1 MFEGIEFLNKEFFW
15 LLLVLPLAILWYV
28 FKHNKQTAELK
39 ISSIKGFKVTNSVLP
54 KFKHVLFALRLLAL
68 GLLIMA
74 LARPRTVDVS
84 TKTKTTRGIDIVMA
98 IDVSASMLA
107 KDLRPNRLEALKNV
121 AAEFIKGRP
130 NDRIGLVEYA
140 GESYTKTP
148 ITSDKSIVL
157 RSLKEIRYNTVIEGG
172 TAIGMG
178 LATSVNRLKDSKA
191 KSKVIILLTDGVN
204 NSGFI
209 DPKIASELAVEYGI
223 KVYTIGL
230 GTNGMA
236 LSPVAIDPRT
246 GDFQYG
252 RIQVEIDEVLLK
264 EIAEVTGGEYF
275 RATNNKKL
283 EDIYEEINK
292 LEKTEIEE
300 FKYYNYDEKYR
311 PLVILAGLML
321 LLEFLLRNTIFRSFV

>member
-1 MFEGIEFLNKEFFW
+1 MLEGIEFLNKGWFW
-15 LLLVLPLAILWYV
+15 LLLLLPLAIVWYLFTV
-28 FKHNKQTAELK
+28 KKQTAELK
-39 ISSIKGFKVTNSVLP
+39 ISSLKGFKITTSWLARLKP
-54 KFKHVLFALRLLAL
+54 VLFVLRLLAL
-68 GLLIMA
+68 GLLITA

-84 TKTKTTRGIDIVMA
+84 SKTKTTRGIDIVMA

-107 KDLRPNRLEALKNV
+107 KDLLPNRLEALKKV
-121 AAEFIKGRP
+121 AGEFIQGRP

-140 GESYTKTP
+140 GESFTKTP

-157 RSLKEIRYNTVIEGG
+157 RSLRDIKYNTIIDGG

-209 DPKIASELAVEYGI
+209 DPKIASELALEYGI
-223 KVYTIGL
+223 KTYTIGL

-236 LSPVAIDPRT
+236 LSPIAIKSN
-246 GDFQYG
+246 GSFQYG
-252 RIQVEIDEVLLK
+252 RVQVEIDEDLLK
-264 EIAEVTGGEYF
+264 EIADVTGGKYF

-283 EDIYEEINK
+283 AEIYGEINK
-292 LEKTEIEE
+292 LEKTEVEE
-300 FKYYNYDEKYR
+300 FKFYNYEEKYR
-311 PLVILAGLML
+311 PLVILAALLL
-321 LLEFLLRNTIFRSFV
+321 LLEFIMRNTIFRSFV

>member
-1 MFEGIEFLNKEFFW
+1 MMFENIEFLNKELFW
-15 LLLVLPLAILWYV
+15 LLLLLPIAVVWYV
-28 FKHNKQTAELK
+28 FKHNKQTAELR
-39 ISSIKGFKVTNSVLP
+39 ISSIKGFKTSASLWS
-54 KFKHVLFALRLLAL
+54 KFKHLLFALRLIAL

-84 TKTKTTRGIDIVMA
+84 TKTKTTRGIDIVMS

-107 KDLRPNRLEALKNV
+107 KDLRPNRLEALKEV
-121 AAEFIKGRP
+121 AADFIDGRP

-140 GESYTKTP
+140 GEAYTKTP
-148 ITSDKSIVL
+148 ITSDKSIVQ
-157 RSLKEIRYNTVIEGG
+157 RSLRDIKYNTIIEGG

-178 LATSVNRLKDSKA
+178 LATSVNRLKDSRA

-236 LSPVAIDPRT
+236 LSPIAINPNGTFR
-246 GDFQYG
+246 YG
-252 RIQVEIDEVLLK
+252 RQQVEIDEKLLE
-264 EIAEVTGGEYF
+264 EIADVTGGKYF

-283 EDIYEEINK
+283 AEIYKEINK
-292 LEKTEIEE
+292 LEKTEVEE
-300 FKYYNYDEKYR
+300 KKYYNYDEKYR
-311 PLVILAGLML
+311 PLILIAGLL
-321 LLEFLLRNTIFRSFV
+321 LLIELLLRNTIFRSFV

>member
-15 LLLVLPLAILWYV
+15 LLLLLPLAILWYV
-28 FKHNKQTAELK
+28 FKFQKQTAELK
-39 ISSIKGFKVTNSVLP
+39 ISSLKGFKVTPSILP
-54 KFKHVLFALRLLAL
+54 KFRHFLFLLRLLVLAAL
-68 GLLIMA
+68 ITA

-107 KDLRPNRLEALKNV
+107 RDLKPNRLEALKEV

-148 ITSDKSIVL
+148 ITSDKAIVL
-157 RSLKEIRYNTVIEGG
+157 RSLDDIQYNTIIEGG

-191 KSKVIILLTDGVN
+191 ISKVIILLTDGVN
-204 NSGFI
+204 NTGFI

-236 LSPVAIDPRT
+236 LSPI
-246 GDFQYG
+246 GIKNNNQFQYG
-252 RIQVEIDEVLLK
+252 RVQVEIDEELLK
-264 EIAEVTGGEYF
+264 EIADATGGKYF
-275 RATNNKKL
+275 RATNNQKL
-283 EDIYEEINK
+283 AEIYEEINK

-300 FKYYNYDEKYR
+300 FKYYNYEEKYR
-311 PLVILAGLML
+311 PLVILAGLL
-321 LLEFLLRNTIFRSFV
+321 LCLELLMRVTIFRSFI

>member
-1 MFEGIEFLNKEFFW
+1 MFEGIEFVNKQFFW
-15 LLLVLPLAILWYV
+15 LLLLLPLAILWYV
-28 FKHNKQTAELK
+28 LKHKRQTAELNM
-39 ISSIKGFKVTNSVLP
+39 SSLKGFKVTHSVLP
-54 KFKHVLFALRLLAL
+54 KLKHLLFALRLLAMA
-68 GLLIMA
+68 LIITA
-74 LARPRTVDVS
+74 LARPQTVDVS

-107 KDLRPNRLEALKNV
+107 KDLKPNRLEALKAV
-121 AAEFIKGRP
+121 AADFINGRP

-157 RSLKEIRYNTVIEGG
+157 KSLRDIRYNTVIEGG

-204 NSGFI
+204 NTGLI
-209 DPKIASELAVEYGI
+209 DPKLASDLAVEYGI

-236 LSPVAIDPRT
+236 LSPIAIRPNGT
-246 GDFQYG
+246 FQYG
-252 RIQVEIDEVLLK
+252 RVQVEIDEELLK
-264 EIAEVTGGEYF
+264 EIAQATGGKYF

-283 EDIYEEINK
+283 KEIYKEIDK
-292 LEKTEIEE
+292 LEKTDIEE
-300 FKYYNYDEKYR
+300 FKFYNYEEKFR
-311 PLVILAGLML
+311 PLVLWALGL
-321 LLEFLLRNTIFRSFV
+321 LLMELLLRNTVFRSFI

>member
-1 MFEGIEFLNKEFFW
+1 MFEGIEFLNKELFW
-15 LLLVLPLAILWYV
+15 LLLLLPLAIVWYI
-28 FKHNKQTAELK
+28 FKNKQQTAELK
-39 ISSIKGFKVTNSVLP
+39 ISSLKGFKVTSSWLP
-54 KFKHVLFALRLLAL
+54 KFKHFLFALRLIALAL
-68 GLLIMA
+68 IITA
-74 LARPRTVDVS
+74 IARPRTVDVS

-107 KDLRPNRLEALKNV
+107 KDLKPNRLEALKNV
-121 AAEFIKGRP
+121 ASEFIKGRP

-157 RSLKEIRYNTVIEGG
+157 RSLQEIRYNNIIEGG

-178 LATSVNRLKDSKA
+178 LATAVNRLKDSKA

-204 NSGFI
+204 NSGSI
-209 DPKIASELAVEYGI
+209 NPKIASELAVEFGI
-223 KVYTIGL
+223 KTYTIGL

-236 LSPVAIDPRT
+236 LSPIAIKQN
-246 GDFQYG
+246 GQFQYG
-252 RIQVEIDEVLLK
+252 RVKVEIDETLLK
-264 EIAEVTGGEYF
+264 EIAQVTGGKYF

-283 EDIYEEINK
+283 AEIYDEINK

-300 FKYYNYDEKYR
+300 FKFYNYEEKFR
-311 PLVILAGLML
+311 MFVWIAGIL
-321 LLEFLLRNTIFRSFV
+321 LLFELLLRITIFRSFI

>member
-1 MFEGIEFLNKEFFW
+1 MFENIEFLNKELFW
-15 LLLVLPLAILWYV
+15 MLLLIPIALVWYV

-39 ISSIKGFKVTNSVLP
+39 ISSTSGFKTVSSFWP
-54 KFKHVLFALRLLAL
+54 KFKHLLFVFRLIAL
-68 GLLIMA
+68 GLLITA

-84 TKTKTTRGIDIVMA
+84 TRTKTTRGIDIVMA
-98 IDVSASMLA
+98 IDVYASMLA
-107 KDLRPNRLEALKNV
+107 KDLRPNRLEALKQV
-121 AAEFIKGRP
+121 ASDFIDGRP

-140 GESYTKTP
+140 GEAYTKTP
-148 ITSDKSIVL
+148 ITSDKSIVQ
-157 RSLKEIRYNTVIEGG
+157 RSLRDIKYNTIIEGG

-178 LATSVNRLKDSKA
+178 LATSVNRLKDSRA

-236 LSPVAIDPRT
+236 LSPISINPNGSFR
-246 GDFQYG
+246 YG
-252 RIQVEIDEVLLK
+252 RQQVEIDEDLLS
-264 EIAEVTGGEYF
+264 EIADVTGGKYF

-283 EDIYEEINK
+283 AEIYNEINK

-300 FKYYNYDEKYR
+300 KKYYNYEEKYR
-311 PLVILAGLML
+311 PLVLLAGLLL
-321 LLEFLLRNTIFRSFV
+321 LLELILRNTIFRSFV

>member
-1 MFEGIEFLNKEFFW
+1 MFEGIEFLNKPFFW
-15 LLLVLPLAILWYV
+15 LLLLLPIAILWYV
-28 FKHNKQTAELK
+28 FKHSKQTAELR
-39 ISSIKGFKVTNSVLP
+39 ISSLKGFKVTKSWLP
-54 KFKHVLFALRLLAL
+54 KLKHLLFALRLFALAF
-68 GLLIMA
+68 LITA

-84 TKTKTTRGIDIVMA
+84 TKTKTTRGIDIVIA

-107 KDLRPNRLEALKNV
+107 KDLKPNRLEALKNV

-157 RSLKEIRYNTVIEGG
+157 RSLKDIKYNSIIEGG

-204 NSGFI
+204 NSGSI
-209 DPKIASELAVEYGI
+209 NPKIASELALEFGI
-223 KVYTIGL
+223 KTYTIGL

-236 LSPVAIDPRT
+236 LSPIGRT
-246 GDFQYG
+246 SSGQFQYG
-252 RIQVEIDEVLLK
+252 RVQVEIDEALLK
-264 EIAEVTGGEYF
+264 EIAQVTGGKYF

-283 EDIYEEINK
+283 AQIYDEINK
-292 LEKTEIEE
+292 LEKTKIEE
-300 FKYYNYDEKYR
+300 FKFYNYEEKYR
-311 PLVILAGLML
+311 WFVWIAGLML
-321 LLEFLLRNTIFRSFV
+321 LLELLLRFTIFRSFI